1 MKDYQLTE
9 LSIRHIVIG
18 SGAAGFGAAARLHQL
33 GERDLAIVTENI
45 SAGTSRNTGSDKQ
58 TYYKLS
64 LAGADADSILNM
76 AQDLFA
82 GQCVDGD
89 LALCEAALSAQ
100 CFYRLVELGVPFPCN
115 EYGEFVGY
123 KTDHDRGRRA
133 TSAGPYTS
141 KVMTEKLETDVRSRG
156 VEILDGLQA
165 IRLLVQQEHIRAVL
179 CLDLHQT
186 HDTGTP
192 CYQLLFCENCI
203 LATGGPAGIYQDSVY
218 PQSQLGSSGL
228 AFEAGI
234 RGKNLTEWQY
244 GMASLS
250 PRWNVSGTYMQVLP
264 RVVSTAEDGSDE
276 REFLLDFF
284 GDARHMQSMLFLK
297 GYQWPFDVNKIF
309 GGSSVIDLLVYR
321 ERCLLGRRVFL
332 DYRTNSQGRDID
344 FSGLCREA
352 FEYLHSAH
360 ACFGT
365 PIQRLEHMN
374 QPAVDF
380 YKEHGVDLHA
390 QMLEIA
396 ICAQHN
402 NGGLATDSHWQTN
415 VGGVY
420 AVGEL
425 CGSHGVTRPGGTALN
440 AGQVGAS
447 RAAEDIACRARRET
461 PAPSPDFARLRE
473 QAQAF
478 IESVTVCTGNRAP
491 ADVWRQAAQSM
502 SRHAAMIRERS
513 GLKETANLAGQ
524 ALANW
529 ENLLAPPSPK
539 QLGIYYRL
547 RDMLIS
553 QYVYTSAMLDYTD
566 LGAGSRG
573 SALYTA
579 PAGNLPTEGL
589 PDSFRCQL
597 DNGKHGN
604 EVQEVQFSPTGEVRC
619 IWREVRPIPQLDYF
633 FENQWRAYRERN
645 TP

>member
-1 MKDYQLTE
+1 
-9 LSIRHIVIG
+9 
-18 SGAAGFGAAARLHQL
+18 
-33 GERDLAIVTENI
+33 
-45 SAGTSRNTGSDKQ
+45 
-58 TYYKLS
+58 
-64 LAGADADSILNM
+64 
-76 AQDLFA
+76 
-82 GQCVDGD
+82 
-89 LALCEAALSAQ
+89 
-100 CFYRLVELGVPFPCN
+100 
-115 EYGEFVGY
+115 
-123 KTDHDRGRRA
+123 
-133 TSAGPYTS
+133 
-141 KVMTEKLETDVRSRG
+141 
-156 VEILDGLQA
+156 
-165 IRLLVQQEHIRAVL
+165 
-179 CLDLHQT
+179 
-186 HDTGTP
+186 
-192 CYQLLFCENCI
+192 
-203 LATGGPAGIYQDSVY
+203 
-218 PQSQLGSSGL
+218 
-228 AFEAGI
+228 
-234 RGKNLTEWQY
+234 
-244 GMASLS
+244 
-250 PRWNVSGTYMQVLP
+250 MQVLP

-284 GDARHMQSMLFLK
+284 GDAGHMQSMLFLK

-332 DYRTNSQGRDID
+332 DYRTNSQGRGID

-566 LGAGSRG
+566 SGADSRG